1 MFSQPDSVG
10 TQMLNLDTHM
20 LIFAFSG
27 GLRPAEERLLT
38 VRQWS
43 ISAIVLW
50 ELAKLS
56 QLGRIDLD
64 LDDREVVRTLTSI
77 RVWPINLAISLAS
90 TRLDFRSDPADEI
103 IAATSIV
110 HDVPLLT
117 RDSVMSRSKIVPL
130 AT

>member
-1 MFSQPDSVG
+1 
-10 TQMLNLDTHM
+10 MLNLDTHM
-20 LIFAFSG
+20 LILAFSG

-38 VRQWS
+38 ARQWS

-64 LDDREVVRTLTSI
+64 LNDREVVRTLTSI
-77 RVWPINLAISLAS
+77 RVWPIDLAISLAS